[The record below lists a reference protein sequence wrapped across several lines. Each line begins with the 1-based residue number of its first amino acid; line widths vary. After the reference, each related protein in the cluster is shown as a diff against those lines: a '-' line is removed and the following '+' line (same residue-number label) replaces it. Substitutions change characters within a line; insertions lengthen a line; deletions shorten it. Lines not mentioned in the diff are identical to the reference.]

1 MSCEVAH
8 RKGGRAVGWLKPC
21 PAVVMDLFRWGEAQ
35 MAPVCSAL
43 SLRSRFPTKCKVST
57 LGAFIEW
64 ESTSQN
70 SESATLNTMQRGC
83 GRVCA
88 TPRFLFFTTG
98 VDNTV
103 THVEATLPA
112 SPGAPGRWQGLAW
125 LDHPLTHVS
134 TRASNSF
141 AKLTD

>member
-1 MSCEVAH
+1 MISCEVAH
-8 RKGGRAVGWLKPC
+8 RKVGRAVGWLKPC
-21 PAVVMDLFRWGEAQ
+21 PAVVMDCFRWCEAR
-35 MAPVCSAL
+35 MAPVCSPL

-57 LGAFIEW
+57 LGALNGNQPVRIARA
-64 ESTSQN
+64 S
-70 SESATLNTMQRGC
+70 LNTMQRGC

-88 TPRFLFFTTG
+88 TPRFLFFATG

-141 AKLTD
+141 EKLTD